1 VSGKE
6 VKSLIAHLDGDY
18 ETVDYMGDR
27 SILIYDNVETEEYPL
42 HWHNAIEII
51 MPLTNSFET
60 VCDGVSYL
68 LSERDVLIIPAG
80 TLHQMKAQP
89 GRRLF
94 FQLDNRTIADNPAL
108 TDLSSLLAAPLL
120 INAEYDRDL
129 LSSLNSTLKDIYILY
144 SEFEDLAEVRIYL
157 NFINMLTRIR
167 EHQLSTAD
175 IEEDGKYSDKFR
187 NILKYIDMNYMN
199 DITLDDLADM
209 AGYSKYHF
217 SRIFKKYCNTT
228 FIAFLNQRR
237 IKAAEMLLLNEEM
250 SVTNVAMQVGFSS
263 LTTFNRVFK
272 ELKGGTPSEFRR
284 LYRPP
289 KNN

>member
-1 VSGKE
+1 M
-6 VKSLIAHLDGDY
+6 IAHLDGDF
-18 ETVDYMGDR
+18 ETVDFTGNR
-27 SILIYDNVETEEYPL
+27 SILVYDNVETEEYPL

-51 MPLTNSFET
+51 MPLTNSFEAI
-60 VCDGVSYL
+60 CDGVPYL

-80 TLHQMKAQP
+80 TMHLLKAQP
-89 GRRLF
+89 GRRLI
-94 FQLDNRTIADNPAL
+94 FQLDNRAIADNPAL
-108 TDLSSLLAAPLL
+108 TDLSSLLATTLL
-120 INAEYDRDL
+120 INSEYDRDL
-129 LSSLNSTLKDIYILY
+129 LISLNNTLKDVYILY
-144 SEFEDLAEVRIYL
+144 SEFEDLAEVRIYINIL
-157 NFINMLTRIR
+157 NMLTRIR
-167 EHQLSTAD
+167 EHQLSSVD
-175 IEEDGKYSDKFR
+175 LEEDGKYSDKFR

-284 LYRPP
+284 LYRPL

>member
-1 VSGKE
+1 
-6 VKSLIAHLDGDY
+6 
-18 ETVDYMGDR
+18 
-27 SILIYDNVETEEYPL
+27 
-42 HWHNAIEII
+42 
-51 MPLTNSFET
+51 
-60 VCDGVSYL
+60 
-68 LSERDVLIIPAG
+68 
-80 TLHQMKAQP
+80 
-89 GRRLF
+89 
-94 FQLDNRTIADNPAL
+94 
-108 TDLSSLLAAPLL
+108 
-120 INAEYDRDL
+120 
-129 LSSLNSTLKDIYILY
+129 
-144 SEFEDLAEVRIYL
+144 
-157 NFINMLTRIR
+157 
-167 EHQLSTAD
+167 
-175 IEEDGKYSDKFR
+175 
-187 NILKYIDMNYMN
+187 MNYMN

-284 LYRPP
+284 LYRPL

>member
-1 VSGKE
+1 M
-6 VKSLIAHLDGDY
+6 IAHLDGDF
-18 ETVDYMGDR
+18 ETVDFTGNR
-27 SILIYDNVETEEYPL
+27 SILVYDNVETEEYPL

-51 MPLTNSFET
+51 MPLTNSFEAI
-60 VCDGVSYL
+60 CDGVPYL

-80 TLHQMKAQP
+80 TMHLLKAQP
-89 GRRLF
+89 GRRLI
-94 FQLDNRTIADNPAL
+94 FQLDNRAIADNPAL
-108 TDLSSLLAAPLL
+108 TDLSSLLATTLL
-120 INAEYDRDL
+120 INSEYDRDL
-129 LSSLNSTLKDIYILY
+129 LISLNNTLKDVYILY
-144 SEFEDLAEVRIYL
+144 SEFEDLAEVRIYINIL
-157 NFINMLTRIR
+157 NMLTRIR
-167 EHQLSTAD
+167 EHQLSSVD
-175 IEEDGKYSDKFR
+175 LEDDGKYSDKFR

-284 LYRPP
+284 LYRPL

>member
-1 VSGKE
+1 M
-6 VKSLIAHLDGDY
+6 IAHLDGDF
-18 ETVDYMGDR
+18 ETVDYAGDR

-51 MPLTNSFET
+51 MPLTNSFEAI
-60 VCDGVSYL
+60 CDGVPYTMA
-68 LSERDVLIIPAG
+68 ERDVLIIPAG
-80 TLHQMKAQP
+80 TMHLLKAQP
-89 GRRLF
+89 GRRLI

-108 TDLSSLLAAPLL
+108 TDLSSLLAAPML
-120 INAEYDRDL
+120 INSEYDRDL
-129 LSSLNSTLKDIYILY
+129 LVSLNNTLKDIYILY
-144 SEFEDLAEVRIYL
+144 SEFEDLAEVRIYM
-157 NFINMLTRIR
+157 NIVNMLTRIR
-167 EHQLSTAD
+167 EYQLSSVD
-175 IEEDGKYSDKFR
+175 LEEDRKYSDKFR

-284 LYRPP
+284 LYRPL